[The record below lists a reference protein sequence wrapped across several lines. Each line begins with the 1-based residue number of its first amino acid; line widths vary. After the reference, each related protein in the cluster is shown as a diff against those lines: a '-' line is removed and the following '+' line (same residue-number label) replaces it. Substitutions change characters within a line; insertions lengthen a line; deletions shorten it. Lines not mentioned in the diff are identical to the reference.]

1 MFFFQA
7 GIVLAELGVHAP
19 DLLKALT
26 EKGAA
31 AYGELEKKSI
41 DYALMEK
48 TTLAYILPAKFG
60 WDDLGDWTS
69 LERLWPATQKNVDLA
84 NHVAQD
90 SQGCIVYATDEQE
103 VIVTIGLE
111 DLVIV
116 RDRQVTLI
124 VPKDRTQ
131 DIKKILKTL
140 QTKAE
145 CQDLL

>member
-1 MFFFQA
+1 
-7 GIVLAELGVHAP
+7 
-19 DLLKALT
+19 
-26 EKGAA
+26 
-31 AYGELEKKSI
+31 
-41 DYALMEK
+41 
-48 TTLAYILPAKFG
+48 
-60 WDDLGDWTS
+60 
-69 LERLWPATQKNVDLA
+69 
-84 NHVAQD
+84 
-90 SQGCIVYATDEQE
+90 